1 MIEREEEFLGE
12 LRVGRLITSIPRA
25 AATGLVLTP
34 GLILLL
40 AVRSVDLFG
49 IKATIA
55 TALMVVVLSLTLLN
69 IFELLGGSSERG
81 GTSTLVHE
89 SLGAFNGFLS
99 GWSLLA
105 GSLALVAIFSR
116 VLGEELLVLFPSV
129 PLTPGFI
136 GAIVVVILILGQ
148 IFRFLAGRGRL
159 LLIVVSMLLIVL
171 GIFLSVL
178 PRLDAALYHEPIAM
192 SSGGLIRATA
202 WLVMTYICIEA
213 VMTSR
218 RLIQDYPHRL
228 PRILLGVLLV
238 SAILLILGQI
248 VVAGL
253 SSGEF
258 GGEPAPMLE
267 ELGVASVFS
276 GWVIGIAI
284 IAILLVAANTCLMI
298 AARQLFAMSQ
308 RGAVPRVFQVVRP
321 PFRLPPILFGSMAVF
336 TIPVIFLGTTTGL
349 MDIAAALLMVP
360 VLLLNMAAI
369 RSRQNEP
376 ERRRS
381 FVTPFFPLVPGI
393 ALALSLAMLLLVP
406 KVGLIWGG
414 LWLLFGFV
422 IHQVYGRE
430 HLAEAQEGILIFG
443 PSPLQE
449 KKEGIY
455 RILVPVSASVERH
468 LVLEMATAFARQ
480 LGGELIALQ
489 VLVIPDPLAMEQGQR
504 LARERNTL
512 FQWSTRYAS
521 GSGIPIYPIT
531 RLARSVQEG
540 ILATAVEEQCDLIF
554 LTWAIV
560 AVSQSVRLGRV
571 LDPVIR
577 KAPCDVVV
585 LAFHPETL
593 PANEVERETVEEGI
607 SEGEK
612 KVLPIKRILVTT
624 AGGPHAPL
632 SSRLAVL
639 LAREYGATTSSVYV
653 VGPQASQEEIQM
665 GKTRI
670 QQTLLAMRQQ
680 VADLPWAG
688 VYGQPGDALPF
699 ESQVVHAESVL
710 EGIAQA
716 GAEND
721 LVLMGASEESMID
734 QVLFGTLAE
743 DVARSCP
750 TPVLMVKRYRGLPRF
765 WFQRVWDV
773 VVGALPSLTR
783 DDRVEVYKQVRR
795 SARPDVDF
803 FIMIG
808 LAAII
813 ASYGLLQDS
822 SAVIIGGMLVAPLF
836 SPILAISLAV
846 VQGDV
851 RLLRLAIEATL
862 KGIVLAVG
870 VAILIAAVSPLRG
883 IGREI
888 TARVTPNL
896 FDLAVALASGAA
908 GAYAIARKDVAAA
921 LPGVAIAAALVPPL
935 CVAGIGLALADMQVA
950 GGGSLLFITNLV
962 AIVLA
967 GSVTLLLLGFRPT
980 ERGEGEVRLR
990 RGLVISMTLLV
1001 IIAIPLA
1008 MVFARNVEHSVI
1020 RSTIDQILM
1029 KELESE
1035 PQLEMLDFDY
1045 HKEDDRIEVTV
1056 RLYAQ
1061 EKPSSGLADAWRS
1074 ELSQALEQPVQL
1086 TLMSIDLS
1094 KVESSVP

>member
-1 MIEREEEFLGE
+1 MIEGEDEFLGE

-34 GLILLL
+34 GLVLLL
-40 AVRSVDLFG
+40 AVRSVDLLG
-49 IKATIA
+49 IKSTIA
-55 TALMVVVLSLTLLN
+55 TALMVVVLALTLLN
-69 IFELLGGSSERG
+69 ILELLGGSSERG

-89 SLGAFNGFLS
+89 SLGGFSGFLS

-116 VLGEELLVLFPSV
+116 VLGEELLVLLPSL
-129 PLTPGFI
+129 PLDPSMIGSILVFI
-136 GAIVVVILILGQ
+136 LIVVQ
-148 IFRFLAGRGRL
+148 IFRFLAGRGWL
-159 LLIVVSMLLIVL
+159 QLIVMTMLLVVV
-171 GIFLSVL
+171 GIFISVL
-178 PRLDAALYHEPIAM
+178 PKLDSALYQGTSAI
-192 SSGGLIRATA
+192 SSGGLMRGTA

-218 RLIQDYPHRL
+218 RLIQDFTRRL
-228 PRILLGVLLV
+228 PSILLWVLLV
-238 SAILLILGQI
+238 SAILLIFGQI

-253 SSGEF
+253 GSGVF

-267 ELGVASVFS
+267 ELGMASVFS
-276 GWVIGIAI
+276 SWVIGIAI
-284 IAILLVAANTCLMI
+284 IAILLIAANTCLMI
-298 AARQLFAMSQ
+298 AARQLYAMSQ
-308 RGAVPRVFQVVRP
+308 RGAVPKVFRMVRP
-321 PFRLPPILFGSMAVF
+321 PFRLPPVLFGSMAIF
-336 TIPVIFLGTTTGL
+336 TLPLILLGTTAGI
-349 MDIAAALLMVP
+349 MDLAATLLMVP
-360 VLLLNMAAI
+360 VVLLNLAAI
-369 RSRQNEP
+369 RSRQIEP

-381 FVTPFFPLVPGI
+381 FITPFFPLVPGI
-393 ALALSLAMLLLVP
+393 ALALSITMLLLVP
-406 KVGLIWGG
+406 KMGLLWGG
-414 LWLLFGFV
+414 LWLLLGV
-422 IHQVYGRE
+422 VAHQVYGRK
-430 HLAEAQEGILIFG
+430 HLAEAQEGILVFG
-443 PSPLQE
+443 PSPEQE
-449 KKEGIY
+449 KEEGIY
-455 RILVPVSASVERH
+455 RILVPVSAGVERH

-512 FQWSTRYAS
+512 FQWSTRYAA
-521 GSGIPIYPIT
+521 GSGISIYPIT

-554 LTWAIV
+554 LTWAIG
-560 AVSQSVRLGRV
+560 AASQSVRLGRV

-585 LAFHPETL
+585 LAFHPE
-593 PANEVERETVEEGI
+593 AQQAAEAEREVLEEG
-607 SEGEK
+607 EAKGEK
-612 KVLPIKRILVTT
+612 KALPIKRILVTT

-653 VGPQASQEEIQM
+653 VGPQASEEEIQM
-665 GKTRI
+665 GRSRI

-680 VADLPWAG
+680 VVDLPWAG
-688 VYGQPGDALPF
+688 IYGRPGDAIPF
-699 ESQVVHAESVL
+699 ESQVVRAETVL

-716 GAEND
+716 GEKSD

-734 QVLFGTLAE
+734 QVLFGTLVE
-743 DVARSCP
+743 DVARLCP

-765 WFQRVWDV
+765 WFQRVWDTI
-773 VVGALPSLTR
+773 VGALPSLTR
-783 DDRVEVYKQVRR
+783 EDQVEVYKQVRR

-808 LAAII
+808 LSAII
-813 ASYGLLQDS
+813 AGYGLLQDS

-836 SPILAISLAV
+836 SPILAISLAI

-851 RLLRLAIEATL
+851 RLLRLAFEATL
-862 KGIVLAVG
+862 KGIVLAIG
-870 VAILIAAVSPLRG
+870 VAIAITAVSPLRG
-883 IGREI
+883 VGKEI
-888 TARVTPNL
+888 TARVAPNL

-935 CVAGIGLALADMQVA
+935 CVAGIGFAIADMQVA

-967 GSVTLLLLGFRPT
+967 GAVTLLLLGFRPT
-980 ERGEGEVRLR
+980 ERGEREVRLR
-990 RGLVISMTLLV
+990 RGLVVSLILLV

-1008 MVFARNVEHSVI
+1008 MVFIRSVEHSGI
-1020 RSTIDQILM
+1020 RRTIDQVLTR
-1029 KELESE
+1029 ELETES
-1035 PQLEMLDFDY
+1035 QLEMLDFDY
-1045 HKEDDRIEVTV
+1045 RKVDDRIEVTV
-1056 RLYAQ
+1056 RIYA
-1061 EKPSSGLADAWRS
+1061 EERPSEELVDAWRD
-1074 ELSQALEQPVQL
+1074 ELGQALARPVHL
-1086 TLMSIDLS
+1086 LLMSIDLS
-1094 KVESSVP
+1094 KVESSSP